1 MKRFLLASVL
11 AGLAFAA
18 SAQSTV
24 GVATQP
30 TTQPDSAHSNPT
42 ARDVRDHTCL
52 SHTGSLITTVQNR
65 NTVRRARAQHAATV
79 DVKCADFGRAYTRDD
94 IERTGAIDLADA
106 LRRLDP
112 AVH

>member
-1 MKRFLLASVL
+1 MKRLLLASLL
-11 AGLAFAA
+11 AGFAFAA
-18 SAQSTV
+18 TAQSTV

-30 TTQPDSAHSNPT
+30 TTQPDAAHSSPT

-52 SHTGSLITTVQNR
+52 SHTGSLITSAQNR
-65 NTVRRARAQHAATV
+65 QAVRRARDQHAATV